1 MREKGS
7 DKDCVLIT
15 ADLHLTDRKLDAY
28 RWDIFLWIINQ
39 ISNRET
45 IKEVFI
51 LGDLTHQKNNHS
63 ADLVLRLIGELQKLA
78 ELVPVR
84 ILKGNHDYV
93 EASQAFF
100 SFVDSFP
107 NIKYYSKPTKSKV
120 LGKPAYFFPHTG
132 NLEYSSHQKLLA
144 LKGQFEYVFV
154 HQCFEGANAANN
166 HTLYG
171 APLKYF
177 RDLGTYLIAGD
188 IHKPQTMGNLTYVGS
203 PYPVAFGDDF
213 SPRVLLL
220 SKKGLKSVPR
230 TAPLKSSFEVASIEE
245 LKALELTEGD
255 QIRIVYKTG
264 RIDGEAWSEFKN
276 AVAKYCDEM
285 GVNLRSLQVSSEEV
299 LAEDSK
305 VSTAGN
311 DPRQVVEAYCKENKI
326 ADSEQS
332 IGLELL
338 EIEK

>member
-1 MREKGS
+1 MRERRS

-15 ADLHLTDRKLDAY
+15 ADLHLTDRKIDAY
-28 RWDIFLWIINQ
+28 RWDIFPWIINQ
-39 ISNRET
+39 IRNRGT

-63 ADLVLRLIGELQKLA
+63 AGLVLRLIGELQKVA
-78 ELVPVR
+78 ELAPVR

-93 EASQAFF
+93 DSSQAFF
-100 SFVDSFP
+100 SFIDSFP

-120 LGKPAYFFPHTG
+120 LGKKAYFFPHTG
-132 NLEYSSHQKLLA
+132 GLDYNGKKKLRS
-144 LKGQFEYVFV
+144 LKGRFEYVFV

-166 HTLYG
+166 HHLNGT
-171 APLKYF
+171 PLKSF
-177 RDLGTYLIAGD
+177 RELGTCLIAGD

-213 SPRVLLL
+213 DPRVLLL
-220 SKKGLKSVPR
+220 SRKGLKSVPR
-230 TAPLKSSFEVASIEE
+230 TAPLKSAFEVASIEE
-245 LKALELTEGD
+245 LKALELAEGD
-255 QIRIVYKTG
+255 QIRIIYKTG

-276 AVAKYCDEM
+276 AAAEYCERL
-285 GVNLRSLQVSSEEV
+285 GGNLRSLQVASEEV

-305 VSTAGN
+305 VSSVGN
-311 DPRQVVEAYCKENKI
+311 DPRQVIEAYCKENKI
-326 ADSEQS
+326 ADSEQN

-338 EIEK
+338 EI